1 MSKRLLALILVLTLF
16 IPRLGIAGNDSLRV
30 ICTLSYVIDQN
41 GDSSIASGE
50 YLVTVTASESG
61 EITIKKSN
69 TGQLFEG
76 KVTEDEIYG
85 ETKYKVQDLLMNET
99 ILINRYTGVL
109 KNTFQ
114 VEGRKSFDHDGK
126 CRPAK
131 KKLF

>member
-16 IPRLGIAGNDSLRV
+16 IPRLGIAGNDPLRV

-69 TGQLFEG
+69 TGQLFDG

-109 KNTFQ
+109 KITFQ
-114 VEGRKSFDHDGK
+114 VEGRKSFGHDGK